1 MVSGTI
7 VWYIPGDANPQIPAA
22 LDVGGG
28 SVPNTET
35 RNLANISL
43 RWMVREIVAS
53 GCDIKFDPAA
63 LERAKIELVV
73 EPNINQILMN
83 DTDALTPIHDEL
95 KRRKLWWLLEILPL
109 HFSWQDSEGA
119 WRKTHG

>member
-1 MVSGTI
+1 M
-7 VWYIPGDANPQIPAA
+7 
-22 LDVGGG
+22 
-28 SVPNTET
+28 PNTET

-53 GCDIKFDPAA
+53 GCGIKFDPAA